1 MQQNYGIFM
10 ANRVHKS
17 LLNARVNFI
26 FYFLGLFFAF
36 YSRRIFLQCL
46 GEEFV
51 GLTLTLSSILGYL
64 NLAELGIS
72 SSISYFLYKPLQS
85 NNRREIADVLS
96 LLGYLYRWIGIFIF
110 SAALIISLFFPL
122 IFGNKEMSMGI
133 VYFAFASIL
142 GSQLIGYFINYR
154 EILLAADQKQYLVSV
169 YYQSAGLVKV
179 ALQIALAYFY
189 GNPYVWV
196 AIEFIFG
203 VIACIV
209 LNWKI
214 NREYPWLRADKS
226 RGRDLL
232 RRYPEIMAKT
242 RQIFIHRIKDFV
254 LTKSDE
260 LFVFLFVSLRM
271 VAYYGNYVMIAS
283 KISLLFT
290 MVLNSV
296 NASVGTLV
304 AEGDPQLEDRVFWE
318 LTALRQF
325 VAGVVCFGLL
335 MLMSSFISIW
345 VGEKYVL
352 SEWILLLLVIYTFMN
367 LTRSVVDI
375 FNHAHGLYD
384 DVWSCYVELALNVCV
399 TFGLGFFYG
408 IIGILAGKI
417 VSVGII
423 IMIWKPYYLFHNGFK
438 RSVGRY
444 WAGTLRYYAILF
456 ISFGLAATILHYIP
470 LPEATNFLI
479 WLLRAIIVM
488 AVYLAI
494 NLPLLWFFGW
504 GVRDCTKRLV
514 ALLPR

>member
-1 MQQNYGIFM
+1 M
-10 ANRVHKS
+10 ADRVSKS
-17 LLNARVNFI
+17 IMNAKVNFI

-51 GLTLTLSSILGYL
+51 GLTLTLCGILGYL

-85 NNRREIADVLS
+85 NNRREVADVLS
-96 LLGYLYRWIGIFIF
+96 LLGYLYRWIGLFIL
-110 SAALIISLFFPL
+110 SGALVISLFFPF
-122 IFGNKEMSMGI
+122 IFGGKGLSMGI

-169 YYQSAGLVKV
+169 YYQSAGLVKT

-203 VIACIV
+203 VIACVV

-214 NREYPWLRADKS
+214 NSEYPWLKTDKS
-226 RGRDLL
+226 RGRELL
-232 RRYPEIMAKT
+232 RRYPEIIAKT
-242 RQIFIHRIKDFV
+242 KQIFIHRIKDFV

-260 LFVFLFVSLRM
+260 LFVFLFVSLKM
-271 VAYYGNYVMIAS
+271 VAYYGNYTMIAT

-290 MVLNSV
+290 TVLNSV
-296 NASVGTLV
+296 NAGVGNLV
-304 AEGDPQLEDRVFWE
+304 AEGDKELEDKVFWE

-325 VAGVVCFGLL
+325 VAGVICFGLL
-335 MLMSSFISIW
+335 MLLPSFIAIW
-345 VGEKYVL
+345 VGAKYIL
-352 SEWILLLLVIYTFMN
+352 SNWILALLVAYTFMN

-375 FNHAHGLYD
+375 YLHAHGLYG
-384 DVWSCYVELALNVCV
+384 DVWSCYVELALNVAV
-399 TFGLGFFYG
+399 TIGMGIPFG
-408 IIGILAGKI
+408 IVGILAGKL

-423 IMIWKPYYLFHNGFK
+423 IMIWKPYYLFHNGFH
-438 RSVGRY
+438 RSVRRY
-444 WAGTLRYYAILF
+444 WSGTLRYYAIHLVTF
-456 ISFGLAATILHYIP
+456 AAAAWIATLIP
-470 LPEATNFLI
+470 RPEASNFIL
-479 WLLRAIIVM
+479 WVADAAIVM
-488 AVYLAI
+488 LIYFVI
-494 NLPLLWFFGW
+494 DIPLLWLFGW
-504 GVRDCTKRLV
+504 GVRNCSRRLV
-514 ALLPR
+514 ALLPRRKAK